1 MATPLGDHLP
11 DDLLERLSGARL
23 EEVSDK
29 VILVFTTDR
38 DGWPHP
44 AMLSYFEVVALDRAN
59 VRMALYNDSTT
70 TGNMLRNGAATI
82 VIVDERVAYY
92 VKGQVDELAHSMRC
106 MSHNAKLNLRVRQVL
121 ADAANEEFEPG
132 AYVAGGITYV
142 NPNRARELERARSL
156 IAELRE

>member
-1 MATPLGDHLP
+1 MAKPLGDQLT
-11 DDLLERLSGARL
+11 DDLLDRLSGSRL
-23 EEVSDK
+23 EQVADK
-29 VILVFTTDR
+29 VILVFSTDR

-44 AMLSYFEVVALDRAN
+44 AMLSYFEVVAVDRSN
-59 VRMALYNDSTT
+59 VRLALYNDSTT
-70 TGNMLRNGAATI
+70 TGNMRRNGAATI
-82 VIVDERVAYY
+82 VIVEERVAYY
-92 VKGQVDELAHSMRC
+92 VKGQVEELVPSMRC
-106 MSHNAKLNLRVRQVL
+106 MSYNAKLNFRVRQVL